1 LSEKIR
7 KEDGRR
13 AIGFYNKGC
22 IYLREGKFGEGVK
35 LLKKALKLDPTLGL
49 AHIALGEAYY
59 KRGMYEEA
67 IPEYTKTLY
76 APYSWTALRKIFR
89 KLVRNAKKNGD
100 YLEALRNFDCLIS
113 LSHVHQKCFGGKHV
127 DEKGF
132 AGGHVDKAK
141 IVLEEIFA
149 KNSLFDFTMKN
160 SGFVEVDTLLSA
172 NDYKILGKIFPKLG
186 RPKDAIVAQKRAD
199 KLKSTA
205 PPVKNKAKKP
215 YESEEA
221 QSAFAEYKRLR
232 KLGRTEEAEEMYF
245 RYVDLTPVDVSEFY
259 TEYVIQIDS
268 SGAHT
273 NHKIT
278 KSPEFIKNANRG
290 VSLYRKARVISS
302 THKAVQY
309 LKEAL
314 KLNPYYDSYP
324 PFWSLLGDVLQKLG
338 EHEEA
343 MECFDRRI
351 EIEEKKNPP
360 PSSLLFSKAVS
371 LMELHRLREAK
382 EILKQLVEKIPSS
395 KRYRKKLKECNDLLS
410 KGNVSFIQNKKIVC
424 ANH

>member
-1 LSEKIR
+1 MSE
-7 KEDGRR
+7 ER
-13 AIGFYNKGC
+13 AVRLYNKGC
-22 IYLREGKFGEGVK
+22 TYLREGNFTEGVK
-35 LLKKALKLDPTLGL
+35 LLKQTLTLDPSLGL
-49 AHIALGEAYY
+49 AYIALCEAYY
-59 KRGMYEEA
+59 KRGMYKEA
-67 IPEYTKTLY
+67 IQEYTKALY
-76 APYSWTALRKIFR
+76 APYSWIALRKIFR
-89 KLVRNAKKNGD
+89 KLIRNTKKNGD

-132 AGGHVDKAK
+132 TGGDVDQAK
-141 IVLEEIFA
+141 IVLEEILA

-172 NDYKILGKIFPKLG
+172 NDYKTLGKILSKLG
-186 RPKDAIVAQKRAD
+186 RPKDATVAQKRAQ

-205 PPVKNKAKKP
+205 HALKNKAKKP

-232 KLGRTEEAEEMYF
+232 KLGRTTEAEEMYF
-245 RYVDLTPVDVSEFY
+245 RYVDLTPVDVSKFY
-259 TEYVIQIDS
+259 TEYVMRVDS
-268 SGAHT
+268 SGMHT
-273 NHKIT
+273 NNKIT

-290 VSLYRKARVISS
+290 VSLYRKARVISVP
-302 THKAVQY
+302 HKAVQY

-314 KLNPYYDSYP
+314 KLNPYYESYP
-324 PFWSLLGDVLQKLG
+324 PFWSLLGAVLQKLG

-343 MECFDRRI
+343 IDCFDRRI
-351 EIEEKKNPP
+351 EIEEKKKNPP
-360 PSSLLFSKAVS
+360 PSNLLFSKVVS

-395 KRYRKKLKECNDLLS
+395 KSYRKKLKECNDLLS
-410 KGNVSFIQNKKIVC
+410 KGN
-424 ANH
+424 A